1 MPNNLFESIYAGNDP
16 RLGGLDPAMFQ
27 QLYQEYNMA
36 LQQWGPEAANA
47 VLQQQIQGL
56 AGAGS
61 AGGPAG
67 RGGPGPAFSPEDAQ
81 HRGLKT
87 GQEWGATAMMGSGTT
102 SPMPWQGPQPTDHG
116 FYKAGVPYMSTVV
129 GPGGEA
135 PQNVPRD
142 RADVAML
149 GSAMETQPLS
159 QSQRMA
165 GMQARRD
172 ASGRTAQD
180 LPHASPRASAPFSP
194 EAGRTG
200 MGAGTATNFSPE
212 AGRTGMG
219 AGTVAPD
226 PRISPE
232 AGRTG
237 MGAGTAT
244 NFSPEV
250 GSAQRLGDIAAAAA
264 GGAASQLA
272 PNTGAGSIGGPG
284 GRGGAGPMV
293 SPEAGRTGMGAG
305 TVSQRPAAD
314 QAMIGGARQAGAG
327 TVTPTPRPVGGGS
340 AGGPG
345 GRGGAGPMVSPEA
358 GRTGLGA
365 GTTLPN
371 TSPESRRTDLGAGVV
386 ADFFSPELGRA
397 QGAQVPSFSPEAG
410 RTGMGSGTAGGP
422 APFSP
427 EAGRTGLG
435 SGTAGGPTPFL
446 GSGAG
451 GGSAPFSPEAGRTGL
466 GSGTAG
472 VPADIGFTGDPG
484 QRVGVPGSPPAGGSF
499 WADGS
504 PVSAEDQWMYDR
516 WGPGP
521 YTDDQIHEWLG
532 TQQSQSLLGAGG
544 SNFSDAPLGG
554 VVDDPIMEPGYDAN
568 SDWVKDRKGGIVP
581 GGGVDLGIGGG
592 GRSDEIMPGYDPDTW
607 DRSKGLADI
616 SRQGDIIDEQRGM
629 TYADQQRQQ
638 EQAQRGLPGAFNARG
653 MLNSGQYDRA
663 EGIQAGAFDRAR
675 GRTEMGFQAAE
686 SALSEAELQANTGAS
701 FGAFQASFEEA
712 DRRAKEASNIG
723 GAWY

>member
-27 QLYQEYNMA
+27 QLYQQYNGA
-36 LQQWGPEAANA
+36 LQMWGPEAAQA
-47 VLQQQIQGL
+47 VLQQQLAGL
-56 AGAGS
+56 PQSPVGAGS
-61 AGGPAG
+61 AGGPGG
-67 RGGPGPAFSPEDAQ
+67 RGGAGPMVSPEAS
-81 HRGLKT
+81 RT
-87 GQEWGATAMMGSGTT
+87 GMGAGTT
-102 SPMPWQGPQPTDHG
+102 TPQAPVG
-116 FYKAGVPYMSTVV
+116 GGSMG
-129 GPGGEA
+129 GPGGRGGAGPIVSPEA
-135 PQNVPRD
+135 GRSG
-142 RADVAML
+142 L
-149 GSAMETQPLS
+149 G
-159 QSQRMA
+159 A
-165 GMQARRD
+165 GT
-172 ASGRTAQD
+172 ASN
-180 LPHASPRASAPFSP
+180 FSP

-200 MGAGTATNFSPE
+200 MGAGTATPRAPVGGGSMGGPG
-212 AGRTGMG
+212 GRGG
-219 AGTVAPD
+219 AGPMV
-226 PRISPE
+226 
-232 AGRTG
+232 
-237 MGAGTAT
+237 
-244 NFSPEV
+244 SPEV

-272 PNTGAGSIGGPG
+272 PNAGAGSIGGPG

-314 QAMIGGARQAGAG
+314 RAMIGGARQAGAG
-327 TVTPTPRPVGGGS
+327 TVTPTPRPVGAGS

-358 GRTGLGA
+358 GRTGMGA
-365 GTTLPN
+365 GTTGPP
-371 TSPESRRTDLGAGVV
+371 SA
-386 ADFFSPELGRA
+386 FSPELARA

-410 RTGMGSGTAGGP
+410 RTGLGAGTASN
-422 APFSP
+422 FSP

-435 SGTAGGPTPFL
+435 AGTAGPPSIRSNVTNPADIAML
-446 GSGAG
+446 ATAERSGAG
-451 GGSAPFSPEAGRTGL
+451 
-466 GSGTAG
+466 TAG
-472 VPADIGFTGDPG
+472 L
-484 QRVGVPGSPPAGGSF
+484 PGSPAVDPATRGGWTPTSPAVDPATRGGFSPGSPAVDPAGRGQNL

-521 YTDDQIHEWLG
+521 YTDEQIHEWLG

-554 VVDDPIMEPGYDAN
+554 GVEAPIKQPGYDPDD
-568 SDWVKDRKGGIVP
+568 DWVKDRKGGIVP
-581 GGGVDLGIGGG
+581 GGGDVDLGVGGG
-592 GRSDEIMPGYDPDTW
+592 GRSDEIMPGYDPNTW
-607 DRSKGLADI
+607 DWSKGLADI
-616 SRQGDIIDEQRGM
+616 ERQYGMIDEQRGM
-629 TYADQQRQQ
+629 TFADQQRQQ
-638 EQAQRGLPGAFNARG
+638 QQAQRGLPGAFNARG

-663 EGIQAGAFDRAR
+663 EGMQAGAFDRAR

-686 SALSEAELQANTGAS
+686 NALSEAELQANASGS

>member
-27 QLYQEYNMA
+27 QLYQQYNGA
-36 LQQWGPEAANA
+36 LQQWGPEAAQA
-47 VLQQQIQGL
+47 VLQQQLAGL
-56 AGAGS
+56 PQSPMGAGS
-61 AGGPAG
+61 ASGPGG
-67 RGGPGPAFSPEDAQ
+67 RGGPGPSFSPEAG
-81 HRGLKT
+81 RTGL
-87 GQEWGATAMMGSGTT
+87 GAGTT
-102 SPMPWQGPQPTDHG
+102 GLP
-116 FYKAGVPYMSTVV
+116 
-129 GPGGEA
+129 
-135 PQNVPRD
+135 
-142 RADVAML
+142 
-149 GSAMETQPLS
+149 SA
-159 QSQRMA
+159 
-165 GMQARRD
+165 
-172 ASGRTAQD
+172 
-180 LPHASPRASAPFSP
+180 FSP

-200 MGAGTATNFSPE
+200 MGAGTATPQAPVGGGSMGGPGGRGGAGPMVSPE
-212 AGRTGMG
+212 AGRSGMG
-219 AGTVAPD
+219 AGTVTQ
-226 PRISPE
+226 R
-232 AGRTG
+232 G
-237 MGAGTAT
+237 GADRAML
-244 NFSPEV
+244 

-272 PNTGAGSIGGPG
+272 PNAGAGSIGGPG

-365 GTTLPN
+365 GTTGPP
-371 TSPESRRTDLGAGVV
+371 SA
-386 ADFFSPELGRA
+386 FSPELARA
-397 QGAQVPSFSPEAG
+397 QGAQPP
-410 RTGMGSGTAGGP
+410 
-422 APFSP
+422 PFSP
-427 EAGRTGLG
+427 EAGRTELG
-435 SGTAGGPTPFL
+435 AGTAGPPSIRSNVTNPADIAML
-446 GSGAG
+446 ATAERSGAG
-451 GGSAPFSPEAGRTGL
+451 
-466 GSGTAG
+466 TAG
-472 VPADIGFTGDPG
+472 L
-484 QRVGVPGSPPAGGSF
+484 PGSPAVDPATRGGFSPGSPTPGGQGISPVPPFESADTAIHNWLGTEGAANLLEPGAGAPSAPGGSF

-504 PVSAEDQWMYDR
+504 PVSGEDQWMYDR

-521 YTDDQIHEWLG
+521 YTDEQIQEWLG

-554 VVDDPIMEPGYDAN
+554 VVDDPIKKPGYDPDY
-568 SDWVKDRKGGIVP
+568 DWVKDRKGGIVP
-581 GGGVDLGIGGG
+581 GGGDLDLGVGGG
-592 GRSDEIMPGYDPDTW
+592 GRSDEIMPFYDPDTW
-607 DRSKGLADI
+607 DWSKGLADI
-616 SRQGDIIDEQRGM
+616 ERQYGTIDEQRVM
-629 TYADQQRQQ
+629 TFADQERQQ
-638 EQAQRGLPGAFNARG
+638 QQAQRGLPGAFNARG

-663 EGIQAGAFDRAR
+663 EGMQAGAFDRAT

-686 SALSEAELQANTGAS
+686 NALSEAELQANTSGS

>member
-27 QLYQEYNMA
+27 QLYQQYNGA
-36 LQQWGPEAANA
+36 LQQWGPEAAQA
-47 VLQQQIQGL
+47 VLQQQLAGL
-56 AGAGS
+56 PQSPMGAGS
-61 AGGPAG
+61 ASGPGG
-67 RGGPGPAFSPEDAQ
+67 RGGPGPSFSPEAG
-81 HRGLKT
+81 RTGL
-87 GQEWGATAMMGSGTT
+87 GAGTT
-102 SPMPWQGPQPTDHG
+102 GLP
-116 FYKAGVPYMSTVV
+116 
-129 GPGGEA
+129 
-135 PQNVPRD
+135 
-142 RADVAML
+142 
-149 GSAMETQPLS
+149 SA
-159 QSQRMA
+159 
-165 GMQARRD
+165 
-172 ASGRTAQD
+172 
-180 LPHASPRASAPFSP
+180 FSP

-200 MGAGTATNFSPE
+200 MGAGTATPQAPVGGGSMGGPGGRGGAGPMVSPE
-212 AGRTGMG
+212 AGRSGMG
-219 AGTVAPD
+219 AGTVTQ
-226 PRISPE
+226 R
-232 AGRTG
+232 G
-237 MGAGTAT
+237 GADRAML
-244 NFSPEV
+244 

-272 PNTGAGSIGGPG
+272 PNAGAGSIGGPG

-365 GTTLPN
+365 GTTGPP
-371 TSPESRRTDLGAGVV
+371 SA
-386 ADFFSPELGRA
+386 FSPELARA
-397 QGAQVPSFSPEAG
+397 QGAQPP
-410 RTGMGSGTAGGP
+410 
-422 APFSP
+422 PFSP
-427 EAGRTGLG
+427 EAGRTELG
-435 SGTAGGPTPFL
+435 AGTAGPPSIRSNVTNPADIAML
-446 GSGAG
+446 ATAERSGAG
-451 GGSAPFSPEAGRTGL
+451 TAGLPGSPAVDPATRGGFSPESPAVDPAGR
-466 GSGTAG
+466 
-472 VPADIGFTGDPG
+472 G
-484 QRVGVPGSPPAGGSF
+484 QNL

-521 YTDDQIHEWLG
+521 YTDEQIHEWLG
-532 TQQSQSLLGAGG
+532 TQQGQGQIGVGG

-554 VVDDPIMEPGYDAN
+554 VVDDPIKAGP
-568 SDWVKDRKGGIVP
+568 DWVKDRKAEIR
-581 GGGVDLGIGGG
+581 GGGDVDLGVGGQF
-592 GRSDEIMPGYDPDTW
+592 DKMPGYDPDTW

-616 SRQGDIIDEQRGM
+616 SRQYDIIDEQRGM

-638 EQAQRGLPGAFNARG
+638 QQAQRGLPGAFNARG

-663 EGIQAGAFDRAR
+663 EGMQAGAFDRAT

-686 SALSEAELQANTGAS
+686 NALSEAELQANTGAS

>member
-27 QLYQEYNMA
+27 QLYQQYNGA
-36 LQQWGPEAANA
+36 LQMWGPEAAQA
-47 VLQQQIQGL
+47 VLQQQLAGL
-56 AGAGS
+56 PQSPVGAGS
-61 AGGPAG
+61 TGGPGGRGGAIPSDFPTNVGAGSGQSPSERGPGG
-67 RGGPGPAFSPEDAQ
+67 RGGPPAPIQ
-81 HRGLKT
+81 RPPT
-87 GQEWGATAMMGSGTT
+87 GVR
-102 SPMPWQGPQPTDHG
+102 DI
-116 FYKAGVPYMSTVV
+116 STVV

-135 PQNVPRD
+135 AENVPRD

-159 QSQRMA
+159 QSQILA
-165 GMQARRD
+165 GMKARRD
-172 ASGRTAQD
+172 DRIAAAGF
-180 LPHASPRASAPFSP
+180 SPELARAPAPFSP

-264 GGAASQLA
+264 GSAASQLA
-272 PNTGAGSIGGPG
+272 PNVGAGSIGGPG

-314 QAMIGGARQAGAG
+314 RAMIGGARQAGAG
-327 TVTPTPRPVGGGS
+327 TVTPTPRPVGAGS
-340 AGGPG
+340 TAGPG

-365 GTTLPN
+365 GTTGPP
-371 TSPESRRTDLGAGVV
+371 SA
-386 ADFFSPELGRA
+386 FSPELARA

-410 RTGMGSGTAGGP
+410 RTGLGAGTASN
-422 APFSP
+422 FSP

-435 SGTAGGPTPFL
+435 AGTAGPPSIRSNVTNPADIAML
-446 GSGAG
+446 ATAERSGAG
-451 GGSAPFSPEAGRTGL
+451 
-466 GSGTAG
+466 TAG
-472 VPADIGFTGDPG
+472 PPSIGGAFNPG
-484 QRVGVPGSPPAGGSF
+484 AQMTPTSPTPGGGAFNPGAQTTPTSPVQNT

-504 PVSAEDQWMYDR
+504 PVSPEDQWMYDR

-521 YTDDQIHEWLG
+521 YTDEQIHEWLG

-554 VVDDPIMEPGYDAN
+554 GVEVPEKVVDEGFGVD
-568 SDWVKDRKGGIVP
+568 SDFR
-581 GGGVDLGIGGG
+581 GGGDLDLGGGDVDLGVGGQF
-592 GRSDEIMPGYDPDTW
+592 DKMPGYDPNTW
-607 DRSKGLADI
+607 DWSKGLADI
-616 SRQGDIIDEQRGM
+616 ERQYGMIDEQRGM
-629 TYADQQRQQ
+629 TFADQQRQQ
-638 EQAQRGLPGAFNARG
+638 QQAQRGLPGAFNARG
-653 MLNSGQYDRA
+653 MLNSGQYNRA
-663 EGIQAGAFDRAR
+663 EGMQAGAFDRAR

-686 SALSEAELQANTGAS
+686 DALSRAELEANASGS

-712 DRRAKEASNIG
+712 DRRAKAASNIG